1 MAEDVVLGSL
11 VNDLLSRVQK
21 LESKDSNADLKE
33 VNNYLATLDKVAFS
47 MSIAVD
53 VLSKIVVEKGLI
65 TKDDL
70 NKTLVEERERIVS
83 ELKARMTG
91 AESITE

>member
-21 LESKDSNADLKE
+21 LESKDSNTDLKE

>member
-1 MAEDVVLGSL
+1 MADEVVVGAL

-21 LESKDSNADLKE
+21 LENKESNADLKE
-33 VNNYLATLDKVAFS
+33 INNYLATLDKVAFS

-65 TKDDL
+65 SKDDL
-70 NKTLVEERERIVS
+70 NKALVDERERIVS